1 MTILIVSSTE
11 DPAST
16 NMKKCLLEHKDWEK
30 YGKLF
35 DHPVYHNKTIDSI
48 LVTIDDRHIRHE
60 NIDREVSEALNIELH
75 QLIVVSRHRSKTGE
89 PTLTTH
95 PLGNFGEARFGG
107 RDKTFVTSS
116 PKLMTTLLRLIKK
129 HAAADNL
136 YHQVSFEVTHHGPYV
151 DIPAF
156 FAEVGSIEEEW
167 RKEPPAKAVA
177 DAIFELLSKYHSEDE
192 LPKDTPVLVGV
203 GGGHYAPRFT
213 DLVFEKN
220 VAFGHMIP
228 NYQIEA
234 GLIDKEILQKVFD
247 ATPNLA
253 GVYIHRK
260 SLKKSVVIWFEKVFE
275 EMSIRVFRSVDLK
288 PLSQ

>member
-1 MTILIVSSTE
+1 MTVLIVSSTE

-16 NMKKCLLEHKDWEK
+16 NMKKYLLKHKGWEE
-30 YGKLF
+30 YGELF
-35 DHPVYHNKTIDSI
+35 NHRVYQNSIIDSI

-60 NIDREVSEALNIELH
+60 NIDKEVSDSLGVNLH

-107 RDKTFVTSS
+107 RDKTFVESS
-116 PKLMTTLLRLIKK
+116 PRLMTTLLRLIKK
-129 HAAADNL
+129 HADIDKL
-136 YHQVSFEVTHHGPYV
+136 HHQVSFEVTHHGPYV

-156 FAEVGSIEEEW
+156 FAEVGSTEEEW

-177 DAIFELLSKYHSEDE
+177 DAVFELLSTYHSEDD
-192 LPKDTPVLVGV
+192 LSKDTPVLVGV

-228 NYQIEA
+228 TYQIDA
-234 GLIDKEILQKVFD
+234 GLIDKEVLQRVFD
-247 ATPNLA
+247 ATPNFS

-260 SLKKSVVIWFEKVFE
+260 GLKKSVVRWFEKVFE
-275 EMSIRVFRSVDLK
+275 EMNIRVFRSVDLK

>member
-16 NMKKCLLEHKDWEK
+16 NMKKYLLKHNGWQDHGEI
-30 YGKLF
+30 F
-35 DHPVYHNKTIDSI
+35 NHPVYKNDVIDSL

-60 NIDREVSEALNIELH
+60 NINREVSDNFDIHLH

-107 RDKTFVTSS
+107 RDRTFVKSS
-116 PKLMTTLLRLIKK
+116 PRLMTTLLRLIKK
-129 HAAADNL
+129 HAKNNGL
-136 YHQVSFEVTHHGPYV
+136 YHQVSFEATHHGPYV
-151 DIPAF
+151 DIPAL
-156 FAEVGSIEEEW
+156 FAEVGSTEEEW
-167 RKEPPAKAVA
+167 RKEPPAKAIA
-177 DAIFELLSKYHSEDE
+177 DAIFELLSKYKSEDD
-192 LPKDTPVLVGV
+192 LPKDMPVLVGI

-213 DLVFEKN
+213 DLVFEKK

-228 NYQIEA
+228 NYQIDA
-234 GLIDKEILQKVFD
+234 GLIDREILQKVFD
-247 ATPNLA
+247 ATPGFD

-260 SLKKSVVIWFEKVFE
+260 ALKKSMVRTFE
-275 EMSIRVFRSVDLK
+275 EMLEEMDIKIWRSADLK
-288 PLSQ
+288 AL